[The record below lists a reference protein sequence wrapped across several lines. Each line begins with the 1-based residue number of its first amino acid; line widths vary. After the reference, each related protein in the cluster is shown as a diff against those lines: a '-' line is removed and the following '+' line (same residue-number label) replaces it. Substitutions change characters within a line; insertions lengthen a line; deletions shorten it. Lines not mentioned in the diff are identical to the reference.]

1 MGHYTRQTSEF
12 VLMGTKGKI
21 EKFKK
26 TNSPYIENTFQFN
39 VEEHS
44 KKPKYLKKMID
55 QIFENIPKLELFS
68 RDSNDLNWEN
78 WGNEIEKFGKN
89 NNQEKKRKMIEN
101 QYSLIEEL
109 NEQKRM
115 KGKMI
120 DRNNKYGLKRNKQQ
134 QLTDFIF
141 KKNQ

>member
-1 MGHYTRQTSEF
+1 MGKYTRQTSEF

-26 TNSPYIENTFQFN
+26 LNSPYIENTFQFN

-44 KKPKYLKKMID
+44 KKPKILKKMIH

-68 RDSNDLNWEN
+68 RDSNDLNWEY
-78 WGNEIEKFGKN
+78 WGNEVVKFGKN
-89 NNQEKKRKMIEN
+89 NNQEKKRKIIEE
-101 QYSLIEEL
+101 QYSLVEKF
-109 NEQKRM
+109 NDQKRM

-134 QLTDFIF
+134 QLKEFL
-141 KKNQ
+141 K